1 MIAKDDYIIVLD
13 FLPHGKPSD
22 RKAEPVAQG
31 IGEKFLNLLEIA
43 VKDGVTLKANDR
55 VYVGDDKRDQVKY
68 IRGRISYDELT
79 NYAKN
84 MVVEVVT
91 GLVDKD
97 EKRFVNFFNKTGSIT
112 TRLHSLELLPGI
124 GKKHMW
130 DIIGERKKKPFESFK
145 EIQERVPMLPDTKK
159 MVIKRV
165 IEDLEGKDRYKLF
178 VGSIVLQ

>member
-13 FLPHGKPSD
+13 FLPNGKPTD

-43 VKDGVTLKANDR
+43 VKDGVVLKANDR

-68 IRGRISYDELT
+68 IRGRIGYQDLT

-84 MVVEVVT
+84 MVVETVT
-91 GLVDKD
+91 VLVDKD
-97 EKRFVNFFNKTGSIT
+97 EKRFVNFFNKAGPVT

-130 DIIGERKKKPFESFK
+130 DIIGERRRKPFEDFK
-145 EIQERVPMLPDTKK
+145 ELQNRVPMLPDPKK

-165 IEDLEGKDRYKLF
+165 IEDLEGKDRYCLF
-178 VGSIVLQ
+178 VGSPVIR

>member
-13 FLPHGKPSD
+13 FLPHGKPND
-22 RKAEPVAQG
+22 RKAEPIAQG
-31 IGEKFLNLLEIA
+31 IGEKFLNLLEVVI
-43 VKDGVTLKANDR
+43 KEGVNVKANDR
-55 VYVGDDKRDQVKY
+55 IYVGDEKREEVKY
-68 IRGRISYDELT
+68 IRGRIGYEELT

-84 MVVEVVT
+84 MVVEIVT
-91 GLVDKD
+91 SIVDKD
-97 EKRFVNFFNKTGSIT
+97 EKRFVNFFNKAGPVT

-130 DIIGERKKKPFESFK
+130 DIISERRKKLFESFK

-178 VGSIVLQ
+178 VGAILE

>member
-31 IGEKFLNLLEIA
+31 IGEKFLNLLEVAI
-43 VKDGVTLKANDR
+43 KDEVTLKANDR

-68 IRGRISYDELT
+68 IRGRIGYDELT

-84 MVVEVVT
+84 MVVEIVT
-91 GLVDKD
+91 ALIEKD
-97 EKRFVNFFNKTGSIT
+97 EKRFVNFFNKAGPVT

-130 DIIGERKKKPFESFK
+130 DIVGERRKKPFETFK
-145 EIQERVPMLPDTKK
+145 EVQERVPMLPDPKK
-159 MVIKRV
+159 IVIKRV
-165 IEDLEGKDRYKLF
+165 IEDLQGKDRYKLF
-178 VGSIVLQ
+178 VGSMFLQ

>member
-91 GLVDKD
+91 VLVDKD

-145 EIQERVPMLPDTKK
+145 EIQGRVPMLPDTKK
-159 MVIKRV
+159 MVIKRI

>member
-13 FLPHGKPSD
+13 FLPNGKPGD

-31 IGEKFLNLLEIA
+31 IGEKFLNLLEVAI
-43 VKDGVTLKANDR
+43 KDDVVLKANDR

-68 IRGRISYDELT
+68 IRGRIGYDELT

-84 MVVEVVT
+84 MVIEIVT
-91 GLVDKD
+91 SIVDKD
-97 EKRFVNFFNKTGSIT
+97 EKRFVNFFNKTGPVT

-130 DIIGERKKKPFESFK
+130 DIINERRKKPFETFK
-145 EIQERVPMLPDTKK
+145 DVQDRVPMLPDPKK
-159 MVIKRV
+159 IVIKRIV
-165 IEDLEGKDRYKLF
+165 EDLEGKDRYKLF
-178 VGSIVLQ
+178 VGSVMIE